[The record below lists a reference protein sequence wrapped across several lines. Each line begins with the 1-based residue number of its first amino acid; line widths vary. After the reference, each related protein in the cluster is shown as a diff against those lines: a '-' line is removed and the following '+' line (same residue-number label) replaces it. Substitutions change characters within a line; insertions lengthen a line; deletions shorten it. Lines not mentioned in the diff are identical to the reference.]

1 MVFRICLRDK
11 SSILVERES
20 LEELKEEL
28 ERSKFIISRD
38 GELIASD
45 YIWCV
50 RKSSQ
55 TIEKKEIN

>member
-1 MVFRICLRDK
+1 MVLRICLKNK
-11 SSILVERES
+11 SSILIERES

-28 ERSKFIISRD
+28 EQSKFIISRN

-55 TIEKKEIN
+55 IIEKKEID

>member
-1 MVFRICLRDK
+1 MILRICLKNK

-20 LEELKEEL
+20 LKKLKEEL
-28 ERSKFIISRD
+28 EQSKFIITRD

-55 TIEKKEIN
+55 TIEKKEID